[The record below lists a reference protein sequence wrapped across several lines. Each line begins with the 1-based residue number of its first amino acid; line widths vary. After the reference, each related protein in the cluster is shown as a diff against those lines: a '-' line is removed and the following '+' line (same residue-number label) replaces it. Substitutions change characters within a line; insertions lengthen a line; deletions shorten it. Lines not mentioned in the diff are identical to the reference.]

1 MPRFSAFIRHRT
13 GWEAHLRPFMEKP
26 LPEGLSWGATLGSV
40 CALLFAVMAATGM
53 FLAMYYNPAPDLA
66 YASIDYIM
74 RSVTLGPLLRGIHH
88 WGAGAMVILV
98 CAHMLVGFFEGSFKR
113 PRELTWIA
121 GVFLLLLTLGFG
133 FTGYLLPWDQKAFW
147 ATVVGTNIPRDIP
160 LVGEFLT
167 RVLLAGDKVSGL
179 TLTRF
184 YAIHML
190 VLPAA
195 TGLLIGIH
203 IYLVRLH
210 GIAEPPRPE
219 PADKGDTGAPEPAD
233 RAAPASGATDASD
246 TPYRF
251 YPEHL
256 ARAAVAFATVFGVV
270 LLLSLFARIPAEEVA
285 GTVDPAYLPRPEWYF
300 MWLFQLLTFFPGKS
314 EIVGSLFIPLAG
326 VGILFLMPF
335 LSKTDLRRAVDR
347 PLATAAGVACLAGV
361 VYLTLIGMAGARPYG
376 KVVAVPDRP
385 LTATETAGL
394 KLFAERDCAYCHH
407 IAGRGG
413 RREGP
418 DLSNV
423 PAKGR
428 SREWLVRF
436 IRDPQAVSRW
446 SIMPKY
452 DFSEAELNALA
463 DFTLGLNFDRH
474 EVKTI
479 TREEALKGR
488 VR

>member
-1 MPRFSAFIRHRT
+1 MSRFSAFIRHRT
-13 GWEAHLRPFMEKP
+13 GWEKHLRPFMEKQ
-26 LPEGLSWGATLGSV
+26 LPEGLSWGVTLGSV
-40 CALLFAVMAATGM
+40 CALLFAVMAASGAL
-53 FLAMYYNPAPDLA
+53 LAMYYNPAPELA
-66 YASIDYIM
+66 YASIDFIM
-74 RSVTLGPLLRGIHH
+74 TQVTLGPLLRGIHH

-98 CAHMLVGFFEGSFKR
+98 FAHLLVGFFEGSFKP

-133 FTGYLLPWDQKAFW
+133 FTGYLLPWDQKAYW
-147 ATVVGTNIPRDIP
+147 ATMVGTNIPRDIP
-160 LVGEFLT
+160 LVGEFVT
-167 RVLLAGDKVSGL
+167 RILLAGDRISGL

-190 VLPAA
+190 ILPAL
-195 TGLLIGIH
+195 TGGLIAVH

-210 GIAEPPRPE
+210 GIADPPR
-219 PADKGDTGAPEPAD
+219 AEPAD
-233 RAAPASGATDASD
+233 RSEAETPEPAGGAAPASDAS
-246 TPYRF
+246 YRF

-256 ARAAVAFATVFGVV
+256 ARAAVAFAAVFGAI
-270 LLLSLFARIPAEEVA
+270 LLLSVFGRIPAEEVA

-314 EIVGSLFIPLAG
+314 EIIGSLLIPAAG
-326 VGILFLMPF
+326 VGLLFLLPF

-361 VYLTLIGMAGARPYG
+361 VYLTLMGLAGARPYG

-385 LTATETAGL
+385 LTAAETAGL
-394 KLFAERDCAYCHH
+394 KLFVERDCAYCHH

-428 SREWLVRF
+428 TREWLVRF

-463 DFTLGLNFDRH
+463 DFALGLDFDRH
-474 EVKTI
+474 GVKTI
-479 TREEALKGR
+479 TRKDALEGR

>member
-1 MPRFSAFIRHRT
+1 MSRLSEFIRHRT
-13 GWEAHLRPFMEKP
+13 GWEAHLAPFMEKP
-26 LPEGLSWGATLGSV
+26 LPGGLSWGATLGSV
-40 CALLFAVMAATGM
+40 CALLFAVMAASGM
-53 FLAMYYNPAPDLA
+53 LLAMYYNPAPDLA

-74 RSVTLGPLLRGIHH
+74 REVSLGPLLRGIHH

-98 CAHMLVGFFEGSFKR
+98 FAHLLVGFFEGSFKR

-133 FTGYLLPWDQKAFW
+133 FTGYLLPWDQKAYW
-147 ATVVGTNIPRDIP
+147 ATMVGTNIPRDIP
-160 LVGEFLT
+160 LVGEFVT
-167 RVLLAGDKVSGL
+167 RVLLAGDRISGL

-190 VLPAA
+190 VLPAL
-195 TGLLIGIH
+195 TGAFIAVH

-219 PADKGDTGAPEPAD
+219 PAEKSDTTPPQPAAEASD
-233 RAAPASGATDASD
+233 APAAA
-246 TPYRF
+246 YRF

-256 ARAAVAFATVFGVV
+256 ARAAVAFVAVFGAI
-270 LLLSLFARIPAEEVA
+270 LLLSIFGRIPAEEVA
-285 GTVDPAYLPRPEWYF
+285 GTADPAYLPRPEWYF
-300 MWLFQLLTFFPGKS
+300 MWLFQLLTFFPGES
-314 EIVGSLFIPLAG
+314 EIIGSLLIPLVG
-326 VGILFLMPF
+326 VGLLFLLPF
-335 LSKTDLRRAVDR
+335 LSKTDLRRAADR
-347 PLATAAGVACLAGV
+347 PLATAAGVACLAGIL
-361 VYLTLIGMAGARPYG
+361 YLTLMGLAGARPYG
-376 KVVAVPDRP
+376 HVVAVPDRA
-385 LTATETAGL
+385 LTPSETAGL
-394 KLFAERDCAYCHH
+394 KLFVERDCAYCHH

-436 IRDPQAVSRW
+436 VRDPQAVSRW

-452 DFSEAELNALA
+452 DFSEADLNALA
-463 DFTLGLNFDRH
+463 DFALGLDFDRH
-474 EVKTI
+474 EVKTVS
-479 TREEALKGR
+479 REDALKGR
-488 VR
+488 LP